1 MKHYLLSLMA
11 LTTAMFTSASAW
23 AQTEL
28 PDPVLPV
35 KPAYPTVEG
44 NWVAPAAN
52 GIFYIY
58 NVGSGQFLGT
68 GREYGCRSITTNEHL
83 LKTTD
88 AVWAV
93 KANSNTIVP
102 YQLILIDEG
111 AAIDGYEGPWY
122 YMQRQNC
129 SGGQGPYLCHEGN
142 AGWADGTEGRRDA
155 DKNGYWRIEQ
165 TEQGYILRPFDV
177 ITIVD
182 EEGSPILDGS
192 GNEQYKIT
200 DNAFGL
206 HDTNMTDKYAYTWTD
221 RPVDATS
228 YVHWKFIDASVPEDA
243 EAILNNEEA
252 KAQYKAAM
260 EVYDGE
266 FAIYNAKL
274 ALKATIAQAEE
285 AEIDN
290 TEVTKAI
297 TIYNNAEATLEQVQ
311 KQNNHLQALLA
322 GQKYNDISEFQDA
335 AEDNPQDVTEYV
347 LVNPTFDSNINGW
360 TITVGGQNLQWQA
373 RTDGTID
380 ESKNWVTIT
389 NFIEAWTPSTGGLG
403 DGTISQTIYG
413 LPKGKY
419 VLECDAMATRQ
430 GGLNGKSAEE
440 AVEGAYIFI
449 QGAESEV
456 RNPIKAPDTQPKH
469 WSVVFI
475 SEGDDALTFGL
486 KVESTTANWISADNF
501 KLTYY
506 GATTKT
512 QAQLELEAAVQEV
525 EELYNGVDDLFCNK
539 DVKSAFE
546 TAFTNASNLVSDGG
560 TDDACLAAKQAL
572 EEKTAAVNSSVEAY
586 KVLLSYLDLSSGGKG
601 LLDKYYNIADDC
613 GMTELTEKW
622 GDWKD
627 NWDGAYDEGTMTD
640 EEIYEKTASIYPD
653 LKAAWLNVNVEDV
666 QVGTDLT
673 WLIENADFEEGNY
686 FAGWDA
692 ADDNPAS
699 YDKYGTIPGW
709 TISSGNITQMNH
721 VIETYHRKFDFNQTI
736 PNMPK
741 GAYDVTVQGFVRHD
755 GTPTDE
761 TIFYA
766 GDSKSTLML
775 RSAQWNENGFYYDSA
790 AQGDPCGG
798 KNTDETIT
806 NSNSESVKVP
816 NGMSGFYFWE
826 DEENTGGKDM
836 DYVNWKPGDKY
847 YTNHIKVI
855 LREDGDLKIGMMSLG
870 TTDWIIWDN
879 FGLAYLGQ
887 DASIYDE
894 MVQDKLK
901 ELDKVCDPDKII
913 ITSGGQQLVEDL
925 KAEIET
931 KKGTLNADTEAE
943 YEDKI
948 DALINYLNEGHKLAI
963 SLRDD
968 LSDYNEVRLANPD
981 LTSPDENGFA
991 SWVSGMIDLFP
1002 YDDYGLLRAEDDIDD
1017 EYKGT
1022 INNNEALQA
1031 TAIDMNRRMADYVMQ
1046 FAAANPLNEN
1056 EGTFYG
1062 NATEAIYNPRFIS
1075 YADVSQQTSRGWTM
1089 EVADSIKGKAI
1100 NLGGNVAEVFNS
1112 SNFVVSQTMRGLY
1125 PGWYLLTV
1133 DGFYRPGRPQVV
1145 NTKNVFTAEDAQKQ
1159 YVEMF
1164 AESGALQ
1171 SSHPLLNIMANAQTM
1186 SIVAGDINVTIG
1198 EEELYI
1204 PDNMTSAATYLQQEV
1219 GHLVGEQEVYYQ
1231 IAVLPEGFDGVYN
1244 SVYRNGML
1252 VQVDESGEM
1261 TIGLRKADHWVP
1273 DDWTIFGN
1281 WTLTYFGDEENIP
1294 TAVETVEAKSAKNM
1308 IQGIFTIDGRQAER
1322 LQRGINI
1329 VRTSDGK
1336 IHKVL
1341 VK

>member
-28 PDPVLPV
+28 PDPVRPKQPV
-35 KPAYPTVEG
+35 REAFNEG
-44 NWVAPAAN
+44 TWASTLEAEKQYY
-52 GIFYIY
+52 FY
-58 NVGSGQFLGT
+58 NVGAAQFMGT
-68 GREYGCRSITTNEHL
+68 GRDYGTRTITTNDSIVSPAA
-83 LKTTD
+83 TQ
-88 AVWAV
+88 
-93 KANSNTIVP
+93 NTKHATNKGFVHP
-102 YQLILIDEG
+102 YSV
-111 AAIDGYEGPWY
+111 AAIGENGYFTFSPIKTD
-122 YMQRQNC
+122 M
-129 SGGQGPYLCHEGN
+129 SGYVTGEGN
-142 AGWADGTEGRRDA
+142 ASWQDG
-155 DKNGYWRIEQ
+155 NGDRVGQWQIV
-165 TEQGYILRPFDV
+165 PVSDV
-177 ITIVD
+177 
-182 EEGSPILDGS
+182 ENGFLLHCA
-192 GNEQYKIT
+192 
-200 DNAFGL
+200 NAFEYKPYIE
-206 HDTNMTDKYAYTWTD
+206 DNPETDEDESAAVTIDEYRLLGVCAVEQNSYTWNDLRVGGFNTAGESHK
-221 RPVDATS
+221 V
-228 YVHWKFIDASVPEDA
+228 VWKFI
-243 EAILNNEEA
+243 EATDEVAVSIRQWREATNAALEEA
-252 KAQYKAAM
+252 TKAYEAELA
-260 EVYDGE
+260 
-266 FAIYNAKL
+266 FYNAKL

-285 AEIDN
+285 ASIDA

-297 TIYNNAEATLEQVQ
+297 NIYNSAEATLEQAQ
-311 KQNNHLQALLA
+311 QQNNHLQALLA

-335 AEDNPQDVTEYV
+335 SEDNPQDVTEYV

-373 RTDGTID
+373 RTDGKID

-440 AVEGAYIFI
+440 AVEGTYIFI

-456 RNPIKAPDTQPKH
+456 RTPIKAPDTQPKH

-546 TAFTNASNLVSDGG
+546 TAFTTASDLVSDGG
-560 TDDACLAAKQAL
+560 SDVDCLAAKQAL

-586 KVLLSYLDLSSGGKG
+586 KVLLNYLDRTGGKA

-613 GMTELTEKW
+613 GMTELTTKW

-627 NWDGAYDEGTMTD
+627 NWDAAYEDGTMTD

-775 RSAQWNENGFYYDSA
+775 RSAQWNENGFYHDSA
-790 AQGDPCGG
+790 EQGDPCGG
-798 KNTDETIT
+798 ANTDETIT

-826 DEENTGGKDM
+826 DEENTGGETM
-836 DYVNWKPGDKY
+836 DYANWKPGDKY

-901 ELDKVCDPDKII
+901 ELDKVCDPYKII
-913 ITSGGQQLVEDL
+913 ITSGGQQKVDDL

-968 LSDYNEVRLANPD
+968 LSDYDDIRLANQELFSD
-981 LTSPDENGFA
+981 DENGFV
-991 SWVSGMIDLFP
+991 SWVSGLIDLFP
-1002 YDDYGLLRAEDDIDD
+1002 YEDYGLLRAEDDIDD

-1031 TAIDMNRRMADYVMQ
+1031 TTIDMNRRMADYVMQ
-1046 FAAANPLNEN
+1046 FAAANPFNEN
-1056 EGTFYG
+1056 DGTYYG
-1062 NATEAIYNPRFIS
+1062 NATEAIFNPRFIS
-1075 YADVSQQTSRGWTM
+1075 YADVSQQTSKGWTM

-1100 NLGGNVAEVFNS
+1100 GLGGNVAEVFNS
-1112 SNFVVSQTMRGLY
+1112 SNFVISQTLRGLY

-1145 NTKNVFTAEDAQKQ
+1145 DTKNVFTAEDAQKQ

-1164 AESGALQ
+1164 AESGAQQ
-1171 SSHPLLNIMANAQTM
+1171 SSHPLLNIMAGAQAMPIAT
-1186 SIVAGDINVTIG
+1186 GDINVTIG

-1204 PDNMTSAATYLQQEV
+1204 PDNMTSAATYLQTPVEGV
-1219 GHLVGEQEVYYQ
+1219 EIPNV
-1231 IAVLPEGFDGVYN
+1231 IAVTTDDNQEFSYN
-1244 SVYRNGML
+1244 SIYRNGML

-1261 TIGLRKADHWVP
+1261 TFGLRKADHWVP
-1273 DDWTIFGN
+1273 NDWTIFGN
-1281 WTLTYFGDEENIP
+1281 WTLTYFGDEEKIP

-1308 IQGIFTIDGRQAER
+1308 IQDIFTIDGRQAQR

>member
-93 KANSNTIVP
+93 KENSNTIVP

-142 AGWADGTEGRRDA
+142 AGWADGTEGRRDQ

-182 EEGSPILDGS
+182 EEGSPILDGL

-228 YVHWKFIDASVPEDA
+228 YVHWKFIDASAPEDA

-335 AEDNPQDVTEYV
+335 AEDNPQDVTGYV
-347 LVNPTFDSNINGW
+347 LVNPDFEDGYVQWKSYTEVEGW
-360 TITVGGQNLQWQA
+360 DITISAQNRCMQETAGATNEELGYV
-373 RTDGTID
+373 RID
-380 ESKNWVTIT
+380 H
-389 NFIEAWTPSTGGLG
+389 FLEAWDGNPLG

-413 LPKGKY
+413 LPAGKY
-419 VLECDAMATRQ
+419 VLECDAFTGQ
-430 GGLNGKSAEE
+430 GTKTF
-440 AVEGAYIFI
+440 EGIYIFI
-449 QGAESEV
+449 QSE
-456 RNPIKAPDTQPKH
+456 NGIEKKPMNTPDGQPMH
-469 WSVVFI
+469 FSVAYLN
-475 SEGDDALTFGL
+475 EGSDFLTFGL
-486 KVESTTANWISADNF
+486 MAESTNANWIGCDNF
-501 KLTYY
+501 KLTFY

-512 QAQLELEAAVQEV
+512 QAQLDLEAAVKEV
-525 EELYNGVDDLFCNK
+525 EAFHDGLDDLFCNK

-546 TAFTNASNLVSDGG
+546 TAFTNASDLLSDGG

-627 NWDGAYDEGTMTD
+627 NWDAAYEEGTMTD

-673 WLIENADFEEGNY
+673 WLIENADFEEGGVY
-686 FAGWDA
+686 TAG
-692 ADDNPAS
+692 S
-699 YDKYGTIPGW
+699 GGSIPGW
-709 TISSGNITQMNH
+709 TIVSGDITRKDH
-721 VIETYHRKFDFNQTI
+721 VIEAYHRLLDFQQVI
-736 PNMPK
+736 PNMPA
-741 GAYDVTVQGFVRHD
+741 GVYDVTLQGFVRHD
-755 GTPTDE
+755 DPEQNDNKS
-761 TIFYA
+761 TIFYG
-766 GDSKSTLML
+766 GDSKATLMQ
-775 RSAQWNENGFYYDSA
+775 RSDQWHATGFYLNDS
-790 AQGDPCGG
+790 QGDPCGG
-798 KNTDETIT
+798 ANKDQDIT
-806 NSNSESVKVP
+806 NSHGEAVKVP

-826 DEENTGGKDM
+826 DEENTGGETM
-836 DYVNWKPGDKY
+836 DYANWKPGDKY
-847 YTNHIKVI
+847 YTNHIKVV
-855 LREDGDLKIGMMSLG
+855 LKADGDLTIGLKSLD
-870 TTDWIIWDN
+870 THDWIIWDN

-887 DASIYDE
+887 DANIYDE
-894 MVQDKLK
+894 MIQDKLK
-901 ELDKVCDPDKII
+901 ELDKVCDPETII
-913 ITSGGQQLVEDL
+913 ITTGGQQKVEDL
-925 KAEIET
+925 KDEIKT
-931 KKGTLNADTEAE
+931 KEGTLDADTEAE

-968 LSDYNEVRLANPD
+968 LSDYNEIRLANQD
-981 LTSPDENGFA
+981 LYSNDDNGFIR
-991 SWVSGMIDLFP
+991 WVSGMIDLFP
-1002 YDDYGLLRAEDDIDD
+1002 YDDYGMLPAEDDIKDD
-1017 EYKGT
+1017 AYKGT

-1031 TAIDMNRRMADYVMQ
+1031 TTIDMNRRMADYVMQ
-1046 FAAANPLNEN
+1046 FAAANPLTEN
-1056 EGTFYG
+1056 DGSYYG
-1062 NATEAIYNPRFIS
+1062 NATEAIFNPRYTVYIEPENPD
-1075 YADVSQQTSRGWTM
+1075 APKQNTKGWTM

-1100 NLGGNVAEVFNS
+1100 GVGSDYAEVFDC
-1112 SNFVVSQTMRGLY
+1112 SNFVISQTVRGLY

-1133 DGFYRPGRPQVV
+1133 DGFYRPGLPKEED
-1145 NTKNVFTAEDAQKQ
+1145 TKKVFTTEDAQKQ

-1164 AESGALQ
+1164 AESGELKY
-1171 SSHPLLNIMANAQTM
+1171 SHPLMNIMSNAQPV
-1186 SIVAGDINVTIG
+1186 SIVAGDIKVTIG
-1198 EEELYI
+1198 ENELWI
-1204 PDNMTSAATYLQQEV
+1204 PDNMASAATYLQQEV

-1231 IAVLPEGFDGVYN
+1231 IAVNPDYGTFSYN

-1252 VQVDESGEM
+1252 VQVDESGVM
-1261 TIGLRKADHWVP
+1261 TIGLRKEDLWVYH
-1273 DDWTIFGN
+1273 DWTFFGN

-1308 IQGIFTIDGRQAER
+1308 IQDIFTIDGRQAQR

>member
-28 PDPVLPV
+28 PDPVKPV

-182 EEGSPILDGS
+182 DEGSPILDGS
-192 GNEQYKIT
+192 GNEQHKIT

-228 YVHWKFIDASVPEDA
+228 YVHWKFIDASAPEDA

-285 AEIDN
+285 VSIDV
-290 TEVTKAI
+290 TEAI
-297 TIYNNAEATLEQVQ
+297 NIYNSAEATLEQVQ

-335 AEDNPQDVTEYV
+335 SEDNPQDVTEYV
-347 LVNPTFDSNINGW
+347 LVNADLSEDCVNEKLPKGWDISIEGTNIGGRVASYTNG
-360 TITVGGQNLQWQA
+360 
-373 RTDGTID
+373 D
-380 ESKNWVTIT
+380 VTIS
-389 NFIEAWTPSTGGLG
+389 NFIECWKSDSAPYVLTDG
-403 DGTISQTIYG
+403 DIAQTVYG
-413 LPKGKY
+413 LPAGKY
-419 VLECDAMATRQ
+419 VLEAD
-430 GGLNGKSAEE
+430 
-440 AVEGAYIFI
+440 FI
-449 QGAESEV
+449 ACYQWSDPAG
-456 RNPIKAPDTQPKH
+456 RNPAEGVSLFIETAENRTQTAVATEANKPQH
-469 WSVVFI
+469 FSVTFLNDG
-475 SEGDDALTFGL
+475 SDYLTFGL
-486 KVESTTANWISADNF
+486 RTKDATANWIAADNF
-501 KLTYY
+501 KIYYY

-512 QAQLELEAAVQEV
+512 QAQLELETAVQEV
-525 EELYNGVDDLFCNK
+525 EALHDGLDDLFCNK

-546 TAFTNASNLVSDGG
+546 TAFTNASDLVSDGG

-627 NWDGAYDEGTMTD
+627 NWDAAYDEGTMTD

-709 TISSGNITQMNH
+709 TISSGNITQMSH

-775 RSAQWNENGFYYDSA
+775 RSAQWHESGFYYDSA
-790 AQGDPCGG
+790 TQGDPCGG
-798 KNTDETIT
+798 ANTDETIT
-806 NSNSESVKVP
+806 NSKSESVKVP

-826 DEENTGGKDM
+826 DEENTGGETM

-901 ELDKVCDPDKII
+901 ELDKVCDPYKII
-913 ITSGGQQLVEDL
+913 ITSGGQKKVDDL

-948 DALINYLNEGHKLAI
+948 DALIDYLNEGHKLAI

-968 LSDYNEVRLANPD
+968 LSDYDEIRLANQE
-981 LTSPDENGFA
+981 LFSADENGFV
-991 SWVSGMIDLFP
+991 SWVIDLLKYLP
-1002 YDDYGLLRAEDDIDD
+1002 TDDYGLLRAEDDIDD

-1031 TAIDMNRRMADYVMQ
+1031 TTIDMNRRMADYVMQ
-1046 FAAANPLNEN
+1046 FAAANPFDEN
-1056 EGTFYG
+1056 EGTYYG
-1062 NATEAIYNPRFIS
+1062 NATEAIFNPRFIS
-1075 YADVSQQTSRGWTM
+1075 YDNTQQTSKGWTM

-1100 NLGGNVAEVFNS
+1100 GLGGNVAEVFNS
-1112 SNFVVSQTMRGLY
+1112 SNFVISQTLRGLY

-1133 DGFYRPGRPQVV
+1133 DGFYRPGRPKVID
-1145 NTKNVFTAEDAQKQ
+1145 TKNVFTAEDAQKQ

-1171 SSHPLLNIMANAQTM
+1171 SSHPLLNIMAGAQAM
-1186 SIVAGDINVTIG
+1186 PIVTGDINVTIG
-1198 EEELYI
+1198 EEEFYI
-1204 PDNMTSAATYLQQEV
+1204 PDNMTSAATYLQTPVEGV
-1219 GHLVGEQEVYYQ
+1219 EIPNI
-1231 IAVLPEGFDGVYN
+1231 IAVTTDDNTEFSFN
-1244 SVYRNGML
+1244 SIYRNGML
-1252 VQVDESGEM
+1252 VQVDDSGVM

-1281 WTLTYFGDEENIP
+1281 WTLTYFGDEKNIP

-1308 IQGIFTIDGRQAER
+1308 IQDIFTIDGRQAQR

-1329 VRTSDGK
+1329 VRTSDGN

>member
-11 LTTAMFTSASAW
+11 LTTAMLTSASAW

-93 KANSNTIVP
+93 KENSNTIVP
-102 YQLILIDEG
+102 YQLILINEG

-142 AGWADGTEGRRDA
+142 AGWADGTEGRRDQ

-192 GNEQYKIT
+192 GNEQHKIT

-206 HDTNMTDKYAYTWTD
+206 HNTNMTDKYAYTWTD

-228 YVHWKFIDASVPEDA
+228 YVHWKFIDASAPEDA

-260 EVYDGE
+260 EVYDSE

-285 AEIDN
+285 VSIDV
-290 TEVTKAI
+290 TEAI
-297 TIYNNAEATLEQVQ
+297 NIYNSAEATLEQVQ
-311 KQNNHLQALLA
+311 KQNNHLQAEMA
-322 GQKYNDISEFQDA
+322 GLKYKDISEFNIATD
-335 AEDNPQDVTEYV
+335 DNPQDVTEYV
-347 LVNPTFDSNINGW
+347 LINPDFEKDYAAWKSYTEVDGW
-360 TITVGGQNLQWQA
+360 DITIAAQNRNLQETA
-373 RTDGTID
+373 GTTNEELGYVKID
-380 ESKNWVTIT
+380 H
-389 NFIEAWTPSTGGLG
+389 FLEAWNGSALG

-413 LPKGKY
+413 LPAGKY
-419 VLECDAMATRQ
+419 VLECDAFTGQ
-430 GGLNGKSAEE
+430 GTKTF
-440 AVEGAYIFI
+440 EGIYIFI
-449 QGAESEV
+449 QSDNGIEKK
-456 RNPIKAPDTQPKH
+456 RMNTPDGQPMH
-469 WSVVFI
+469 FTVTYLN
-475 SEGDDALTFGL
+475 EGSDFLTFGL
-486 KVESTTANWISADNF
+486 MAESTNANWIGCDNF
-501 KLTYY
+501 KLTFY

-512 QAQLELEAAVQEV
+512 QAQLDLEAAIEAA
-525 EELYNGVDDLFCNK
+525 ELYQEEVTDKYYNAA
-539 DVKSAFE
+539 VKTAFE
-546 TAFTNASNLVSDGG
+546 KAISDAQDVADG
-560 TDDACLAAKQAL
+560 TDEECVTAKTKL
-572 EEKTAAVNSSVEAY
+572 ETAQAAVANSIEAY
-586 KVLLSYLDLSSGGKG
+586 KVLLSYLDRTGGKN
-601 LLDKYYNIADDC
+601 LLGQYYDIADGC
-613 GMTELTEKW
+613 GMTELTTKW
-622 GDWKD
+622 QDWLD
-627 NWDGAYDEGTMTD
+627 SWDDAYEEGTMTD

-653 LKAAWLNVNVEDV
+653 LKAAWLNVNVENV
-666 QVGTDLT
+666 KVGTDLT
-673 WLIENADFEEGNY
+673 WLIENADFEEGGVY
-686 FAGWDA
+686 TAG
-692 ADDNPAS
+692 S
-699 YDKYGTIPGW
+699 GGSIPGW
-709 TISSGNITQMNH
+709 TIVSGDITRKDH
-721 VIETYHRKFDFNQTI
+721 VIEAYHRLLDFQQVI
-736 PNMPK
+736 PNMPA
-741 GAYDVTVQGFVRHD
+741 GVYDVTLQGFVRHD
-755 GTPTDE
+755 DPEQNDNKS
-761 TIFYA
+761 TIFYG
-766 GDSKSTLML
+766 GDSKATLMQ
-775 RSAQWNENGFYYDSA
+775 RSDQWHATGFYLSNS
-790 AQGDPCGG
+790 QGDPCGG
-798 KNTDETIT
+798 ANKDQDIT
-806 NSNSESVKVP
+806 NSHGEAVKVP

-826 DEENTGGKDM
+826 DEENTGGETM
-836 DYVNWKPGDKY
+836 DYANWKPGDKY

-855 LREDGDLKIGMMSLG
+855 LKADGDLTIGLKSLD
-870 TTDWIIWDN
+870 THDWIIWDN
-879 FGLAYLGQ
+879 FGLSYLGQ
-887 DASIYDE
+887 DANIYDE
-894 MVQDKLK
+894 MIQDKVK
-901 ELDKVCDPDKII
+901 ELDKVCDPETII
-913 ITSGGQQLVEDL
+913 ITSGGQQKVDDL
-925 KAEIET
+925 KDEIKT
-931 KKGTLNADTEAE
+931 KEGTLDADTEAE

-968 LSDYNEVRLANPD
+968 LSDYNEIRLVSQD
-981 LTSPDENGFA
+981 LFSDDENGFV
-991 SWVSGMIDLFP
+991 SWVGDLLGYLP
-1002 YDDYGLLRAEDDIDD
+1002 TDDYGMLPAEDDIKDD
-1017 EYKGT
+1017 AYKGT

-1031 TAIDMNRRMADYVMQ
+1031 TTIDMNRRMADYVMQ
-1046 FAAANPLNEN
+1046 FAAANPYKEN

-1062 NATEAIYNPRFIS
+1062 NATEAIFNPRYTK
-1075 YADVSQQTSRGWTM
+1075 YADENQTTRGWTM
-1089 EVADSIKGKAI
+1089 EVADSIKGKVI
-1100 NLGGNVAEVFNS
+1100 GLGNSYAEVFDC
-1112 SNFVVSQTMRGLY
+1112 SNFVVSQTVRGLY

-1133 DGFYRPGRPQVV
+1133 DGFYRPGLPKEED
-1145 NTKNVFTAEDAQKQ
+1145 TKKVFTTEDAQKQ

-1164 AESGALQ
+1164 AESGDLKY
-1171 SSHPLLNIMANAQTM
+1171 SHPLMNIMANAQTM
-1186 SIVAGDINVTIG
+1186 SIVGGDINVTIG

-1204 PDNMTSAATYLQQEV
+1204 PDNMASAATYLQQEV

-1231 IAVLPEGFDGVYN
+1231 IAVLPEFGTFSYN

-1261 TIGLRKADHWVP
+1261 TIGLRKEDLWVYH
-1273 DDWTIFGN
+1273 DWTFFGN

-1308 IQGIFTIDGRQAER
+1308 IQDIFTIDGRQAQR